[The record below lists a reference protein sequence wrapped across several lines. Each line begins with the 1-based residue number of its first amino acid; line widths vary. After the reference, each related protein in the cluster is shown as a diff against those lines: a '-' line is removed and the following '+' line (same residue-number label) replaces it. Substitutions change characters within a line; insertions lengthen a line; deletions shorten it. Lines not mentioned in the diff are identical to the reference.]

1 MEKNFNVL
9 RNLLC
14 QGVSSYIGIS
24 AVINADQA
32 AIGALHIIVQVSFG
46 HITVHFQRRSLT
58 HTHIFSA
65 EYYKNST
72 GKQRSLRDET
82 TLEGPSHTSY

>member
-32 AIGALHIIVQVSFG
+32 AIGALHIIVQLSLKSIFKD
-46 HITVHFQRRSLT
+46 TVL
-58 HTHIFSA
+58 HTV
-65 EYYKNST
+65 
-72 GKQRSLRDET
+72 
-82 TLEGPSHTSY
+82 TSSQQNYIHE